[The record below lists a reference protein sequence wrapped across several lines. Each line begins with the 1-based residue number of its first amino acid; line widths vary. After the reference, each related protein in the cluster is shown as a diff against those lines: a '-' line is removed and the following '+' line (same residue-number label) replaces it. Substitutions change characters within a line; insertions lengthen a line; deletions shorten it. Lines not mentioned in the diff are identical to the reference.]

1 MEHYVVLYYLL
12 YCTVCCITVALLR
25 IFNATSHYM
34 VCNISYNVALH
45 GALHG
50 SLHV

>member
-12 YCTVCCITVALLR
+12 YYTVCCITIALLR
-25 IFNATSHYM
+25 MFNVTLHYM
-34 VCNISYNVALH
+34 VCNISYNVVLH